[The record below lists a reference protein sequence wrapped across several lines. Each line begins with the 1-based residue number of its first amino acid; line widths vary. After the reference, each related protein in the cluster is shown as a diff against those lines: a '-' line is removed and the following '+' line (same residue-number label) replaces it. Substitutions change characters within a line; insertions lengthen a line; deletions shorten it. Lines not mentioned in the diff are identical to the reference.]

1 MKKILIAEGVPL
13 SNKGEEAIIR
23 GIQDILFQDET
34 IEIAVM
40 DLCDEPC
47 DKYGIHVF
55 PYQWLYPYA
64 RPLRAQTYNL
74 PPLRQKE
81 KLAKYISQVLMLFGY
96 LGPAGRL
103 FHFNKVEM
111 RSLVNYVNESDY
123 IFLGHDGAW
132 GIYSPSVLIAFKRL
146 GKKVG
151 ILGCGTSEPSS
162 VLQKLIA
169 HFMYKRAIKHSDFC
183 YCRDDIS
190 QTILKKYSGNLE
202 KVKLAPDPAF
212 GMQPAPQEEILP
224 ILNGLKG
231 YNEAKKNKQMII
243 CCTVCENSIVFLGAF
258 SEQKSIEEK
267 RRKHRSIIKLLIDF
281 AVSKYNAYV
290 IFLPHTID
298 IGRGN
303 DVLIAHEIHEI
314 LNEPDK
320 AVVLDADL
328 SPRILKGIIRENDFL
343 IGERTH
349 SVIAAISTNTPFIAL
364 SNHRDQRTYS
374 IVGKMCKGE
383 SLIFDLDSPAECM
396 LQRFEFVLNS
406 LKDIEKELEH
416 TNILL
421 NKELNNIKN
430 TIINI

>member
-123 IFLGHDGAW
+123 IFLVMMAHGVSRSK
-132 GIYSPSVLIAFKRL
+132 GIDCFQTIR
-146 GKKVG
+146 KKVG

-190 QTILKKYSGNLE
+190 QTILKKYS
-202 KVKLAPDPAF
+202 
-212 GMQPAPQEEILP
+212 EI
-224 ILNGLKG
+224 
-231 YNEAKKNKQMII
+231 
-243 CCTVCENSIVFLGAF
+243 
-258 SEQKSIEEK
+258 
-267 RRKHRSIIKLLIDF
+267 
-281 AVSKYNAYV
+281 
-290 IFLPHTID
+290 
-298 IGRGN
+298 
-303 DVLIAHEIHEI
+303 
-314 LNEPDK
+314 
-320 AVVLDADL
+320 
-328 SPRILKGIIRENDFL
+328 
-343 IGERTH
+343 
-349 SVIAAISTNTPFIAL
+349 
-364 SNHRDQRTYS
+364 
-374 IVGKMCKGE
+374 
-383 SLIFDLDSPAECM
+383 
-396 LQRFEFVLNS
+396 
-406 LKDIEKELEH
+406 
-416 TNILL
+416 
-421 NKELNNIKN
+421 
-430 TIINI
+430 